1 MATFNVSIGKDDVQ
15 EGVLLP
21 EDWYTMEIIREPYE
35 DKNSHWKGAGENLS
49 FSEAHAINP
58 KAGKNIV
65 VPLRVES
72 EIPEFSGRG
81 FTKWL
86 PLPNAGDENLFMND
100 GQPKADWKAGVIHI
114 WVESFG
120 GVAEGAEVSLGK
132 GQKGFVYVLQ
142 EPDNREGSDGKI
154 VNAISMNVNPRA
166 LGGGGSGSPL
176 GDGGTAPTL
185 GGGKDDDL
193 PF

>member
-1 MATFNVSIGKDDVQ
+1 MATFNVGIGKDDVQ

-21 EDWYTMEIIREPYE
+21 EDWYTMEIVREPYE
-35 DKNSHWKGAGENLS
+35 DKNSHWKAAGENLP
-49 FSEAHAINP
+49 FSDAHAINS

-65 VPLRVES
+65 VPLQVES

-100 GQPKADWKAGVIHI
+100 GQPKADWKAGIIHK
-114 WVESFG
+114 WVEAFG
-120 GVAEGAEVSLGK
+120 GVSEGGEVSLGK

-142 EPDNREGSDGKI
+142 EPDNREGSDGAT
-154 VNAISMNVNPRA
+154 VNEISMNVHPRA
-166 LGGGGSGSPL
+166 IGGGEGSPL
-176 GDGGTAPTL
+176 DGGAPTL
-185 GGGKDDDL
+185 DGVGSDKDL